1 MFLQTLI
8 LSFLRVICLESLDT
22 TKACSLLMTANIV
35 KGERND
41 SKKRSFLDCH
51 CRAASYIRAANIV
64 KGECNDK
71 QKTQL
76 FRLALPSRIL
86 YSRSKNSKIYFY
98 DNPFLNLIDDFR
110 QKCAILLHFSAC
122 QCHFCC
128 CRCVRLRSADD
139 TLPRYPAVC
148 FHIDFA

>member
-41 SKKRSFLDCH
+41 
-51 CRAASYIRAANIV
+51 
-64 KGECNDK
+64 K

-98 DNPFLNLIDDFR
+98 GNLFLNLNDDFR
-110 QKCAILLHFSAC
+110 RKCVILLHFSAC
-122 QCHFCC
+122 QCHICC
-128 CRCVRLRSADD
+128 CRCVRLCSADD

>member
-41 SKKRSFLDCH
+41 SKKRSFLDWH

-98 DNPFLNLIDDFR
+98 GNPFLNLIDDFGR
-110 QKCAILLHFSAC
+110 KCVILLHFSAC
-122 QCHFCC
+122 QCHICC